1 MTVFVHKIAAKNLCT
16 IYKAAGKNGL
26 FVGRCVVDG

>member
-1 MTVFVHKIAAKNLCT
+1 MTVFVHKNCIFNLCT
-16 IYKAAGKNGL
+16 IHKAAGKNGL

>member
-1 MTVFVHKIAAKNLCT
+1 MTVFVHKIAAKNLYT
-16 IYKAAGKNGL
+16 IHKAACKNGL